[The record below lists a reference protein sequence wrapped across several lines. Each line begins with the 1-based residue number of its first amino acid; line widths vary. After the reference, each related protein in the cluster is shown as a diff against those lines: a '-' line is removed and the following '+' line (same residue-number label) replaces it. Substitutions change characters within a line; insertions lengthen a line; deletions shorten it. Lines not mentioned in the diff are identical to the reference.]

1 MRAEAKVR
9 SLLTRSTHDRERLVS
24 APLARCRA
32 SREGL
37 LAELIPGAQ
46 LRPQERVLMPLSD
59 LARRQPN
66 GSVGWESR
74 HS

>member
-46 LRPQERVLMPLSD
+46 LRPQERVLMPLFGPCPTPAER
-59 LARRQPN
+59 LCR
-66 GSVGWESR
+66 ESR

>member
-46 LRPQERVLMPLSD
+46 LRPQERVLMPDFVEKVAVQSISTE
-59 LARRQPN
+59 PM
-66 GSVGWESR
+66 
-74 HS
+74 